1 MNAPWPLEDLDV
13 PGLRA
18 RGFAPVPFRQFVLK
32 VHSRCNLACSY
43 CYVYQGADR
52 SWRERP
58 RRVGNRVMRHTASR
72 IAEHAAAHELDWLHL
87 NLHGGEPLLAGTGR
101 LVAYVDRVRRAVRA
115 SRGRGCAVEASVQTN
130 GTLLTERTVRELAG
144 AGIGIGVSLDGGLPR
159 LNRRRVGHDGR
170 PAWPATVAGL
180 EVLRRFPEAYA
191 GILAVIDP
199 DTDPVEVYTSLAR
212 FAPPSMDLLLPH
224 AHWGTP
230 PPGEGRERY
239 AEWLIKVFD
248 LWFDAPGPVVPVRLF
263 IEIIGLLFGVSGGA
277 EAVGNSPV
285 VAVVVDT
292 DGSIEQVD
300 SLKTAYPGAPATGRT
315 VRRHSF
321 DQVLDHPGVV
331 ARQLGR
337 GALSDDCLD
346 CPLVDVCAG
355 GNYAHRYKPGEGF
368 RNRSVYCADLER
380 LILHIADRVR
390 RATDLSAVGEAV
402 KAR

>member
-1 MNAPWPLEDLDV
+1 MTEWPLEGLDV

-18 RGFAPVPFRQFVLK
+18 CGVVPVPFRQFVLK
-32 VHSRCNLACSY
+32 VHSRCNLACTY
-43 CYVYQGADR
+43 CYVYQGADS

-58 RRVGNRVMRHTASR
+58 RRVGNRVIRRTASR
-72 IAEHAAAHELDWLHL
+72 IAEHAAAHELDRLHL

-101 LVAYVDRVRRAVRA
+101 LIAYVERVRKAVHA
-115 SRGRGCAVEASVQTN
+115 ARGRDCVVEASVQTN
-130 GTLLTERTVRELAG
+130 GTLLTERTVRELAF

-159 LNRRRVGHDGR
+159 LNRRRVDHTGR
-170 PAWPATVAGL
+170 PAWSATVAGL
-180 EVLRRFPEAYA
+180 NVLRRFPEAYA
-191 GILAVIDP
+191 GVLAVIDP
-199 DTDPVEVYTSLAR
+199 GTDPVEVYTSLAA

-224 AHWGTP
+224 AHWGAP

-248 LWFDAPGPVVPVRLF
+248 LWFDTPGPVVPVRLF
-263 IEIIGLLFGVSGGA
+263 NEIIGLLLGVSGGA

-300 SLKTAYPGAPATGRT
+300 SLKTAYAGAPATGRT
-315 VRRHSF
+315 VHRHSF

-331 ARQLGR
+331 ARQSGR
-337 GALSDDCLD
+337 RALADDCLA

-355 GNYAHRYKPGEGF
+355 GNYAHRYQPGEGF

-390 RATDLSAVGEAV
+390 RAADLTTASEAV
-402 KAR
+402 NAL